1 MEITIYH
8 NPRCS
13 KSRQTLALIEEAG
26 YEPTIVKYL
35 EDPLSA
41 SDIQTL
47 MTRLGVGDPQDIMR
61 KGEVAGD
68 DATYKE
74 NLATPGLNEDQVTL
88 AINMAKR
95 IANHLGES
103 HHKRCEKKIAISIIF
118 T

>member
-1 MEITIYH
+1 V
-8 NPRCS
+8 P
-13 KSRQTLALIEEAG
+13 EEKIKEVIG
-26 YEPTIVKYL
+26 VL
-35 EDPLSA
+35 R
-41 SDIQTL
+41 L
-47 MTRLGVGDPQDIMR
+47 MIGDIMR
-61 KGEVAGD
+61 NGEVAGD